1 MRGIHTN
8 GTGGRISYDIN
19 ESNCLY
25 LDFSHEVITKD
36 SLMSI
41 NSAFLLK
48 MNKQLQIVFFAIG
61 GGGITPIYLP
71 LMPLLVAILSIMH

>member
-1 MRGIHTN
+1 
-8 GTGGRISYDIN
+8 
-19 ESNCLY
+19 
-25 LDFSHEVITKD
+25 
-36 SLMSI
+36 MSI

-48 MNKQLQIVFFAIG
+48 MNEQLQIVFFAIG